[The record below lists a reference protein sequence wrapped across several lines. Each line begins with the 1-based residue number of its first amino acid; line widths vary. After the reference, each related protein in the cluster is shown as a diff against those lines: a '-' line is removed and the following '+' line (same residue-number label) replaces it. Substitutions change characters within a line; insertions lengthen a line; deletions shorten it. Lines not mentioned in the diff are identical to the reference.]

1 VSERVTECA
10 TEPVTEPGT
19 EPMLKVIGVSKEFG
33 GLRALRDVSFEVM
46 PGETLALIGP
56 NGAGK
61 STLFNILT
69 GFHRP
74 TSGRVLFSGKDL
86 TEMRTFEISR
96 AGVGRTFQKIRLFKG
111 LTVLENVRLAV
122 RVPVGGA
129 DVLFRTARFRS
140 AEERAVAEARGLLE
154 LVGLSERA
162 EDKASSLPY
171 GQQRLLEIARA
182 LAGRPRLLLL
192 DEPGAGM
199 NSEELASL
207 HRLLSRIRAEFRLTM
222 VLVEHNVDFVL
233 GLSDRIVVLD
243 HGEVIAVGTPAEVVN
258 NPAVIAAY
266 LGRPRQ

>member
-1 VSERVTECA
+1 
-10 TEPVTEPGT
+10 
-19 EPMLKVIGVSKEFG
+19 MLKAVGVGKEFG
-33 GLRALRDVSFEVM
+33 GLRALHDVSFDVM

-74 TSGRVLFSGKDL
+74 TSGHVLYAGLDL
-86 TEMRTFEISR
+86 TKLPSHQIAR
-96 AGVGRTFQKIRLFKG
+96 AGVARTFQKIRLFKG
-111 LTVLENVRLAV
+111 LTVLENVRMAV

-129 DVLFRTARFRS
+129 DVLFRTPRFRA
-140 AEERAVAEARGLLE
+140 AEDEALGRARRLLD
-154 LVGLSERA
+154 LVGLAGRA
-162 EDKASSLPY
+162 EDKAASLPY

-182 LAGRPRLLLL
+182 MAVGPKLLLL

-199 NSEELASL
+199 NTEELASL
-207 HRLLSRIRAEFRLTM
+207 HALLTRIRKEFKVTV

-243 HGEVIAVGTPAEVVN
+243 HGETIAIGKPTDVVN

>member
-1 VSERVTECA
+1 MGQKGRPGPREGA
-10 TEPVTEPGT
+10 GGVTEPL
-19 EPMLKVIGVSKEFG
+19 LKAVGVSKEFG
-33 GLRALRDVSFEVM
+33 GLRALHDVSFDVM

-74 TSGRVLFSGKDL
+74 TSGHVLYSGHDL
-86 TEMRTFEISR
+86 TQMPTHEISR
-96 AGVGRTFQKIRLFKG
+96 AGVARTFQKIRLFKG
-111 LTVLENVRLAV
+111 LTVLENVRMAV
-122 RVPVGGA
+122 RIPVGGA
-129 DVLFRTARFRS
+129 DVLFRTRRFKAAEDEALGAARK
-140 AEERAVAEARGLLE
+140 LLD
-154 LVGLSERA
+154 LVGLSGRA
-162 EDKASSLPY
+162 DDKASSLPY

-182 LAGRPRLLLL
+182 LAGNPRLLLL

-207 HRLLSRIRAEFRLTM
+207 HALLSRIRKEFQVTV

-243 HGEVIAVGTPAEVVN
+243 HGETIATGTPTEVVN